1 MSKQRKIIIALL
13 VLLIMLVL
21 GYTFSKYVKSYNV
34 VTSSNVAKWNF
45 SGEIFNLK
53 NSSTTTTISLADT
66 IENSKVEA
74 NRIAPGTNGDFT
86 IVIDALDSEV
96 DIDYCVELITETSKP
111 QNLVFS
117 FDGNTYD
124 SLSNL
129 IDSNECF
136 NDTILHTDSEKRK
149 EFVIEWEWPYETYD
163 EEGNIQDEID
173 VQDSQKSNY
182 EFDLKITGTQSV

>member
-96 DIDYCVELITETSKP
+96 DIDYCVELITEISKP

>member
-1 MSKQRKIIIALL
+1 MSKQRKVIITLL
-13 VLLIMLVL
+13 VLLVMLVL

-34 VTSSNVAKWNF
+34 VTSTNVAKWSF
-45 SGEIFNLK
+45 SGEVFNSK

-66 IENSKVEA
+66 VENSKVEA

-96 DIDYCVELITETSKP
+96 DIDYSVELATETSKP

-117 FDGNTYD
+117 FNGNTYE
-124 SLSNL
+124 SLSSL

-163 EEGNIQDEID
+163 ENGNIQDEID